1 MVTHENTL
9 SERERHVLMALASNG
24 DAATARRA
32 HALLEWSQGNPR
44 DMIAQST
51 GLRAAHVQNLTRNFS
66 QKRLEVFSPSS
77 VERASR
83 GWAGVTD
90 VPHLVEKNQTDVAHS
105 NYVATLAER
114 LFDET
119 HTIHQMGSEWLN
131 ILRTGALLHNLGDA
145 EHSERQHATIKD
157 IILSHDLE
165 GFSSRDRD
173 VIACLALFQRK
184 KPKASRD
191 PIFTTFDPETQKATL
206 ILAAILRVADGLDYT
221 RTQTTVIV
229 SIQSNALTDVIVD
242 GPNAEAD
249 ASRANKRADLWRE
262 TISPPFFARLPD
274 QSVPTRTMPGKRR
287 LKTYVASHEAITKA
301 GKKIIGSQAARLQ
314 SLDDAVRAGDN
325 STPVHDMRVATRR
338 MRSAFRLF
346 SKYYPSKATRR
357 LRKPVR
363 ELAGLLGEV
372 RDLDVMIENLRTHMA
387 TLTLEKQHALDPLLA
402 DWQSR
407 RAQAHRALVEF
418 LDSAEYDEWV
428 GRLEDFVESK
438 GPAKGPRVADVVPGL
453 IWKRYGKVREFEKLV
468 NRPDLATLHRL
479 RIQGKR
485 LRYALEFFAESTG
498 GKATILLEPL
508 IALQDHLGVL
518 HDADMATQLIA
529 EFIEVRAR
537 RAERQG
543 IAGGEFEAVAGYLS
557 ALKFQAADLQAGF
570 EERWQVI
577 IKPAFRQALAEAVAE
592 L

>member
-9 SERERHVLMALASNG
+9 SERERHVLMALTSNG

-114 LFDET
+114 LFEET
-119 HTIHQMGSEWLN
+119 HAIHQMGSEWLD

-221 RTQTTVIV
+221 RTQTTAIV

-314 SLDDAVRAGDN
+314 SLDDTVRAGDN
-325 STPVHDMRVATRR
+325 STAVHDMRVATRR

-346 SKYYPSKATRR
+346 SEYYPSKATRR

-407 RAQAHRALVEF
+407 RARAHRALVEF

-438 GPAKGPRVADVVPGL
+438 GATKGPRVADVVPGL

-479 RIQGKR
+479 RLQGKR

-518 HDADMATQLIA
+518 HDADMATSLIA

-543 IAGGEFEAVAGYLS
+543 LAGGEFEAVAGYLS
-557 ALKFQAADLQAGF
+557 ALKSQTADLQAGF